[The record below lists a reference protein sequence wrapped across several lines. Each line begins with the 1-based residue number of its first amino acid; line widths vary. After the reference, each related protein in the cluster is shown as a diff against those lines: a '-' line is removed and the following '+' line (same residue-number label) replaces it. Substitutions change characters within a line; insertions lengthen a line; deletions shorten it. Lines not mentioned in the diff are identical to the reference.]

1 MILQIRQSVIK
12 FTYYLT
18 TFKAESFPKRY
29 SRKSHCFK
37 IKTLKSLY
45 IALYYIKTKL
55 IWLNNQSCVTFQI
68 LKGKKMRHGGKD
80 LEKNRRFKSLCML
93 RYQSWWSSNL
103 WHNVLG
109 VRKKTF
115 GQLLPIMTNSR
126 LEPGKIQSI
135 LTWKNLN
142 GWKIAISCQKS
153 LGNPLPIRPCTFSS
167 VSEKL
172 QTIVTHI
179 RILFSLLTSM
189 LLGN

>member
-1 MILQIRQSVIK
+1 MRQG
-12 FTYYLT
+12 
-18 TFKAESFPKRY
+18 
-29 SRKSHCFK
+29 K
-37 IKTLKSLY
+37 I
-45 IALYYIKTKL
+45 
-55 IWLNNQSCVTFQI
+55 F
-68 LKGKKMRHGGKD
+68 GKKQKIQ
-80 LEKNRRFKSLCML
+80 KLCML

-115 GQLLPIMTNSR
+115 GQLLLIMTNSR

-153 LGNPLPIRPCTFSS
+153 LGNPLPIRSCTFSS

-172 QTIVTHI
+172 QAIVIHI
-179 RILFSLLTSM
+179 RILFSLLISM
-189 LLGN
+189 LLVNLKNFWLSYHWYPVTVHNKFIHWYTFIR

>member
-1 MILQIRQSVIK
+1 MSL
-12 FTYYLT
+12 F
-18 TFKAESFPKRY
+18 ESWKE
-29 SRKSHCFK
+29 RKWDTGEK
-37 IKTLKSLY
+37 IWK
-45 IALYYIKTKL
+45 
-55 IWLNNQSCVTFQI
+55 
-68 LKGKKMRHGGKD
+68 
-80 LEKNRRFKSLCML
+80 KNRRFKSLCML